1 MSGFRLPIRRVE
13 AGPFT
18 AWLAEDRS
26 VPVVSLA
33 FAWDGGSAL
42 DPAGEEGRA
51 ALLAALLAEGAGPL
65 DAEAFADALRDS
77 AIQLSFTAQRDEFGG
92 SLRCPSESL
101 PEAVRLLSLALSA
114 PRFDRSAVERVRAR
128 AIAAERRSLET
139 PRGVAG
145 RAFWQAW
152 FPAHPAGRPSGGTP
166 ESLAGLDIPALR
178 AAQAAQLR
186 QGGLAVAAAGDV
198 SAEDLAALLP
208 ALFGALP
215 AGAPPPL
222 PPLPT
227 PARFGTQVVP
237 FPGPQSHILFG
248 QPGLPVQHPE
258 WEAAQL
264 LLRILGGGGFSSR
277 LMEEIRVRRGL
288 TYGIG
293 AGLSVLKGEGLIIG
307 AVATENARAAETL
320 AVLRGEWRR
329 MAEAG
334 PTAAET
340 EEAIAYLTGSLPLQ
354 LADTR
359 AIAGTLLALQ
369 RFGRPIDWLEGR
381 EERLRALSAD
391 RLAALA
397 RRLLDAEALSAVV
410 AGQPAGL

>member
-1 MSGFRLPIRRVE
+1 M
-13 AGPFT
+13 
-18 AWLAEDRS
+18 
-26 VPVVSLA
+26 
-33 FAWDGGSAL
+33 
-42 DPAGEEGRA
+42 
-51 ALLAALLAEGAGPL
+51 LAALLAEGAGPL

-77 AIQLSFTAQRDEFGG
+77 AIQLSFSAQRDEFGG
-92 SLRCPSESL
+92 SLRCPSEAL

-186 QGGLAVAAAGDV
+186 QGGLVVAAAGDI

-208 ALFGALP
+208 ALFGSLP

-227 PARFGTQVVP
+227 PTRFGTQVVP

-248 QPGLPVQHPE
+248 QPGLPVQRSGVGGGAGAAAHPG
-258 WEAAQL
+258 
-264 LLRILGGGGFSSR
+264 RGGFSSR

-293 AGLSVLKGEGLIIG
+293 AGLSVLQGEGLIIG

-320 AVLRGEWRR
+320 AVLRGEWQR

-359 AIAGTLLALQ
+359 SIAGTLLALQ
-369 RFGRPIDWLEGR
+369 RFGRPIDWLDGR

-391 RLAALA
+391 RLAVLA